1 MEKVRRNRAMTTQRI
16 VAAFEEVIAER
27 GIKGAGINRIAE
39 KAGVSKVLIY
49 RYFGGME
56 GLITYYIKMGKF
68 FPTFDNRM
76 LSQIQP
82 THSSDMGRVWSRQ
95 VVQTFRGFRASKAGR
110 EILKATVID
119 DDELANIASKAQDEE
134 LSRLVT
140 ELSFTEGC
148 DNQAVA
154 AIILGAMTHL
164 TLLAQSNRTMIG
176 LDLRDDENWKRI
188 EQAVK
193 TIYAG
198 LNQLAIESETVRFD
212 LRPSTAPVGQW

>member
-1 MEKVRRNRAMTTQRI
+1 MEKIRRNRAMTTQRI
-16 VAAFEEVIAER
+16 VTAFEEVLAER
-27 GIKGAGINRIAE
+27 GIEGAGINRIAE

-56 GLITYYIKMGKF
+56 GLVTHYIKMGKL
-68 FPTFDNRM
+68 FPTFDSRM
-76 LSQIQP
+76 LEQIQP
-82 THSSDMGRVWSRQ
+82 THPSDLGRVWARQ

-119 DDELANIASKAQDEE
+119 NDELASVASKMQDEE
-134 LSRLVT
+134 MSRMVA
-140 ELSFTEGC
+140 ELSFVEGA
-148 DNQAVA
+148 DTQAIA
-154 AIILGAMTHL
+154 AVMLGAMTHL

-198 LNQLAIESETVRFD
+198 LNQLATESETVHFN
-212 LRPSTAPVGQW
+212 LRPSTVPVGQW

>member
-27 GIKGAGINRIAE
+27 GIEGLGINRIAE

-49 RYFGGME
+49 RYFGGID
-56 GLITYYIKMGKF
+56 GLVTYYIKMGKL

-76 LSQIQP
+76 IAQIQP
-82 THSSDMGRVWSRQ
+82 THSTDMGRVWSRQ
-95 VVQTFRGFRASKAGR
+95 VIQTFRGFRASKAGR

-119 DDELANIASKAQDEE
+119 NDELADIAGKAQDEE
-134 LSRLVT
+134 LSRMVA
-140 ELSFTEGC
+140 ELSFIEGT
-148 DNQAVA
+148 DSQAIA
-154 AIILGAMTHL
+154 AVMLSAMTHL

-176 LDLRDDENWKRI
+176 IDLRDDANWKRI

-193 TIYAG
+193 IIYAG
-198 LNQLAIESETVRFD
+198 LNQLATQSETVQFD

>member
-1 MEKVRRNRAMTTQRI
+1 MTTQRI

-27 GIKGAGINRIAE
+27 GMGGIGINRIAE

-49 RYFGGME
+49 RYFGGID
-56 GLITYYIKMGKF
+56 GLVTYYIKMGKL
-68 FPTFDNRM
+68 FPTFDSRM
-76 LSQIQP
+76 IAQIQP
-82 THSSDMGRVWSRQ
+82 TQPSDMGRVWSRQ

-119 DDELANIASKAQDEE
+119 NDELADIASKAQDEE
-134 LSRLVT
+134 LSRMVA
-140 ELSFTEGC
+140 ELSFVEGA
-148 DNQAVA
+148 DSQAIA
-154 AIILGAMTHL
+154 AVIISAMTHL

-176 LDLRDDENWKRI
+176 LDLRDDANWKRI

-198 LNQLAIESETVRFD
+198 LNQLAVQSETVQFD
-212 LRPSTAPVGQW
+212 LRPSTAPVGHW